1 MNAPF
6 TYLMGCTIDLMTM
19 KPSSSC
25 SVGNIAGAVSI
36 VCFLALASVVTLGDV
51 FMDGLASIVTL
62 GDVFMDED
70 EDTDSKES
78 FISWLW
84 GFWLLCLLGIVVLL
98 MRLRNDGRGFLY
110 RLEMGLLALILAF
123 DAVNYIAASRWVK
136 LFVATAVMLC
146 FANECLKQSPRVT
159 AWFCHTQM
167 FGLFF
172 LVALSSIPIMF
183 DAITANKDLL
193 MEWTIMVIM
202 GILTVSCFV
211 VAFVV
216 PPVII
221 LVEEE
226 PLADPAVLLP
236 VDVLAQ
242 AAEDQS
248 KTMSSSSNFEYQKA

>member
-51 FMDGLASIVTL
+51 FMD
-62 GDVFMDED
+62 ED

-84 GFWLLCLLGIVVLL
+84 IFWLLCLLGVVAVL
-98 MRLRNDGRGFLY
+98 MRLRNDGHGFLY
-110 RLEMGLLALILAF
+110 RLEMGMLALMQAL
-123 DAVNYIAASRWVK
+123 DAVNHIAANRWGK
-136 LFVATAVMLC
+136 LFFATGGMLC
-146 FANECLKQSPRVT
+146 FAHECSKQSPRVT
-159 AWFCHTQM
+159 ALFCNAQM
-167 FGLFF
+167 FGSFF
-172 LVALSSIPIMF
+172 LVAISFIPITL
-183 DAITANKDLL
+183 DAIMANKDLL
-193 MEWTIMVIM
+193 MKWTTMAIM

-221 LVEEE
+221 LVEE

-236 VDVLAQ
+236 ADVLAQ

-248 KTMSSSSNFEYQKA
+248 KTMLSSSSSNFEYQKA

>member
-1 MNAPF
+1 MPHI

-19 KPSSSC
+19 KPSSSS

-51 FMDGLASIVTL
+51 FMD
-62 GDVFMDED
+62 ED
-70 EDTDSKES
+70 EDTDRKES

-84 GFWLLCLLGIVVLL
+84 IFWLLCLLGVVVVL
-98 MRLRNDGRGFLY
+98 MRLRNDGHGFLY
-110 RLEMGLLALILAF
+110 RLEMGMLALMQAL
-123 DAVNYIAASRWVK
+123 DAVNHIASSRWGYS
-136 LFVATAVMLC
+136 LFFATVAMMC
-146 FANECLKQSPRVT
+146 FAQECRKQSPRVT
-159 AWFCHTQM
+159 ALFCNAQM
-167 FGLFF
+167 FGSFF
-172 LVALSSIPIMF
+172 LVAISFIPITL
-183 DAITANKDLL
+183 DAIMANKDLL
-193 MEWTIMVIM
+193 MKWTTMAIM

-221 LVEEE
+221 LVEE

-236 VDVLAQ
+236 AEDILLAQ

-248 KTMSSSSNFEYQKA
+248 KTTMSSSSNFDMNTRKLELNT